1 MSSSPERVNDAHDA
15 QSSVL
20 QPGLSQEPDKGHLDE
35 LSRMALNGS
44 YTDHVRGSGV
54 QTHNGSGDNKGDTV
68 ELGLPS
74 PGSELSYEPLP
85 PSSLPIYSQ
94 IPNWD
99 HSVLA
104 VEETTAMEGTPSH
117 VTAHLPTSIA
127 KRTLLSPS
135 PPPAKRPRLMSC
147 ELVSHSREEHGAAL
161 RKVFDPELLRVGI
174 EVDLTDYD
182 GNPPPYPCK
191 EEMSRLNLGPPDHSL
206 LITNSQL
213 AQIWKSVCKYRGWCE
228 A

>member
-1 MSSSPERVNDAHDA
+1 MSSSPERVNDSHDA
-15 QSSVL
+15 QSSIL

-44 YTDHVRGSGV
+44 YTDHVCSGDV
-54 QTHNGSGDNKGDTV
+54 QTHNGAGNNKGDTV

-94 IPNWD
+94 VPNWD
-99 HSVLA
+99 HSMV
-104 VEETTAMEGTPSH
+104 VEETAALEETSH
-117 VTAHLPTSIA
+117 VTAHLPTPIA
-127 KRTLLSPS
+127 KRTPFAPS

-147 ELVSHSREEHGAAL
+147 ELVNRSREEHGATP

-182 GNPPPYPCK
+182 GNPPPYPCN
-191 EEMSRLNLGPPDHSL
+191 EEMSGFNLGPPDHPL
-206 LITNSQL
+206 FITNSKL

-228 A
+228 T